1 MAEFFQKQF
10 NSYSEYQTEFEEY
23 KQATFQVLVVRS
35 SQLLT
40 EFDPSKKVFKYA
52 HIKYTCKH
60 STHHRCRPTD
70 QTRPNQQTYF
80 TDCPFKAH
88 LRFNR
93 KKNCLE
99 FGNIYEIS
107 KIIYQKLS

>member
-52 HIKYTCKH
+52 
-60 STHHRCRPTD
+60 
-70 QTRPNQQTYF
+70 Q
-80 TDCPFKAH
+80 
-88 LRFNR
+88 
-93 KKNCLE
+93 
-99 FGNIYEIS
+99 
-107 KIIYQKLS
+107 

>member
-40 EFDPSKKVFKYA
+40 EFDPSKIVFKYA
-52 HIKYTCKH
+52 LIKYTCKH
-60 STHHRCRPTD
+60 STHHRCRTTD
-70 QTRPNQQTYF
+70 QTRPNQQTNF
-80 TDCPFKAH
+80 TDCLFKAH
-88 LRFNR
+88 LKFNR
-93 KKNCLE
+93 KKNGLE
-99 FGNIYEIS
+99 FGY
-107 KIIYQKLS
+107 KV